1 MISDETIRE
10 VAAWSEYDKQQA
22 REAEERDARI
32 RRFANKVADDAIHI
46 HRATWEGLSG
56 LSLHSC
62 ITAAVVNALVDEE
75 EGVSL

>member
-10 VAAWSEYDKQQA
+10 VAAWSEYNERQA
-22 REAEERDARI
+22 REAEERDARM
-32 RRFANKVADDAIHI
+32 RRFANKVADDAIYVY
-46 HRATWEGLSG
+46 RATGTG

-62 ITAAVVNALVDEE
+62 ITAAIVNALVDGE